1 MAQSARNIRQILEDL
16 CTLYN
21 ATSEGNKG
29 AILSDFRAGLES
41 TGLNANKYMTTV
53 NQICK
58 KGMKLLHADP
68 GRNKAANTA
77 LAPAGMPEE
86 STEPVDDFLAD
97 MTGHAIS
104 EVMKD
109 AAAARSLESLHVLQE
124 GTTHVNEAAVR
135 SLDSS
140 IHQVGCAIEVDSST
154 SSAVASSDGE
164 VGDGRKPKPP
174 APMGASTALR
184 MSQRQ
189 RSRNTATVASP
200 NTSVS
205 L

>member
-1 MAQSARNIRQILEDL
+1 M
-16 CTLYN
+16 
-21 ATSEGNKG
+21 
-29 AILSDFRAGLES
+29 SDFRAGLAS
-41 TGLNANKYMTTV
+41 TGHNANKYMTTV

-68 GRNKAANTA
+68 GRNKDANTA

-86 STEPVDDFLAD
+86 STDVVDDFVWDLTAD
-97 MTGHAIS
+97 AIS
-104 EVMKD
+104 KGMKD

-124 GTTHVNEAAVR
+124 GTTHVNEAAAR

-140 IHQVGCAIEVDSST
+140 ILQLGCAIEVHTAT